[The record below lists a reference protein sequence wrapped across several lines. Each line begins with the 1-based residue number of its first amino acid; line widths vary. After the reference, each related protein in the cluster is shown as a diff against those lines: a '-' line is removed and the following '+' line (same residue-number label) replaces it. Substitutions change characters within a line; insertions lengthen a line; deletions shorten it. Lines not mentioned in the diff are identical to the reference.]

1 MGAQMLRMYKIFLAL
16 LALTCSGLC
25 IASPLCSRISGE
37 DAHAPLTVAD
47 GVFCFKLQPD
57 LNNEGDLEVQIYFY
71 SAQRKRQATKIKDWS
86 TTGKIVVFT
95 LDINKNGQD
104 DIIVI
109 NSEEIRTYT
118 GSCMVSPLYSISV
131 FRKTKSGYEYDRRAS
146 MWFGA
151 GADLVK
157 GTGRDDCED
166 NKLIY
171 TYPYK
176 TKDAIEKALAT
187 SPFVDFIV
195 NDTPKPAT
203 IIRKSWLY
211 ESSTVAEE
219 TKKYLIAG
227 DKVMLDSVRA
237 NLCQITYTGGKKPL
251 QMWIMCDAL
260 EVDTEWKP

>member
-1 MGAQMLRMYKIFLAL
+1 
-16 LALTCSGLC
+16 
-25 IASPLCSRISGE
+25 
-37 DAHAPLTVAD
+37 VAD
-47 GVFCFKLQPD
+47 GVFCFKLEPD
-57 LNNEGDLEVQIYFY
+57 LNNGGNLEVQIYFY
-71 SAQRKRQATKIKDWS
+71 SAQKGEQAKKIIDWS
-86 TTGKIVVFT
+86 IPGKIAVFT

-109 NSEEIRTYT
+109 SSEEIRTYT
-118 GSCMVSPLYSISV
+118 GTCMVSPWYSISV

-146 MWFGA
+146 MWFGSA
-151 GADLVK
+151 VDLVK

-166 NKLIY
+166 DKLIY

-187 SPFVDFIV
+187 SPLVDFIV

-211 ESSTVAEE
+211 KSTTAVTK

-227 DKVMLDSVRA
+227 DKVMLDSVYA
-237 NLCQITYTGGKKPL
+237 NFCEITYTGGKKPL
-251 QMWIMCDAL
+251 QMWVMCDTL